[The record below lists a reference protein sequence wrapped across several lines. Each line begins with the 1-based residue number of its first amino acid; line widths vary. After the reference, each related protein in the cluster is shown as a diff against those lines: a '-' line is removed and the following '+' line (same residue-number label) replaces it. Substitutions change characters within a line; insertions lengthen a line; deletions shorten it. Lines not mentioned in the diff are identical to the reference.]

1 MATELERRIEALEAQ
16 SRGAGPLAELSDV
29 ELMRRI
35 LRLHFERDPSADELH
50 EWMTLPPH
58 EAERRN
64 REMLAAVRRQ
74 LQTPTNQSEA
84 RHAHA

>member
-1 MATELERRIEALEAQ
+1 MSSLEQRIRSLEAMGQ
-16 SRGAGPLAELSDV
+16 ASGDFAHLTDAELDQ
-29 ELMRRI
+29 RI
-35 LRLHFERDPSADELH
+35 LRLHFERDPTADELH
-50 EWMTLPPH
+50 EWMTLPTH

-64 REMLAAVRRQ
+64 REMLTAVRHR